1 MTYLTIA
8 TPSNKT
14 LAASS
19 TPSLLL
25 PQPQPSFLLR
35 FVPVP
40 SFLRQPQHT
49 TLHLTLLP
57 TFTPLT
63 SSHLHV
69 TLRVGRM
76 DAWSPLTPG
85 QLARELTIMD
95 AHLILRT
102 QLEGTRKVIGKY
114 PRMSGLLSASIFF
127 IVSALG
133 MLLCFWRFT
142 APFDASAGIHGRRTR
157 GLGGV
162 GSAGGRAGG
171 LAGIGLAGEKLRMLE
186 RGRPARFSE
195 RMDRD
200 LDRVVKLEIARE
212 AAAIKE
218 EEEEESIV
226 CSLFPRFFLVV
237 LVLTV
242 RWDMYRSQVKNF

>member
-8 TPSNKT
+8 SPSNKT
-14 LAASS
+14 LASSS

-25 PQPQPSFLLR
+25 PQRQPSFLVR
-35 FVPVP
+35 FVPLP
-40 SFLRQPQHT
+40 SFLRQPQHM

-57 TFTPLT
+57 TFTPQT
-63 SSHLHV
+63 SSYLHV

-85 QLARELTIMD
+85 QLARELTIID

-102 QLEGTRKVIGKY
+102 QLEGTRKVIGRY
-114 PRMSGLLSASIFF
+114 PRASGLLSASIFF
-127 IVSALG
+127 VISAGG

-142 APFDASAGIHGRRTR
+142 APFDASAGMHGRRMR
-157 GLGGV
+157 GLGGMR
-162 GSAGGRAGG
+162 SAAGGGRVSASV
-171 LAGIGLAGEKLRMLE
+171 LRGIGLAEEKLRMLE
-186 RGRPARFSE
+186 HGRPARFSE

-200 LDRVVKLEIARE
+200 QEREIELEIARE

-218 EEEEESIV
+218 EEESTV
-226 CSLFPRFFLVV
+226 CWLCSVGQA
-237 LVLTV
+237 
-242 RWDMYRSQVKNF
+242 Y